1 MVHSMAEI
9 VELAEQYEPMRL
21 AVACAQDSYVLT
33 AVVKAARM
41 GLVRPVLIGD
51 KVEICGIL
59 KELGEDPDCF
69 PVYDVAD
76 KPEACMTA
84 ARLVRDHQADL
95 IMKGIV
101 DTAVILRAALN
112 RDNGLRGDG
121 ILSHDLVLEIPG
133 YSRLFHVTDSAIN
146 IAPSLSDKVSIIRNA
161 VKVAHALGNEC
172 PRVAALCAVEKVNE
186 KMPCTVEAAQLTEM
200 NRNGE
205 ITGCIVEGPLALDN
219 AVSADAAAHKGIA
232 SEVAGRAD
240 ILLAPDIEAGNLLNK
255 SIEYFAGA
263 KKAGVI
269 MGARV
274 PVALTSR
281 ASSAEAKLYTIA
293 LSCLIARLN
302 G

>member
-1 MVHSMAEI
+1 MVRTMAEI
-9 VELAEQYEPMRL
+9 VELAKKNEPVRL

-33 AVVKAARM
+33 AVVNAARLGLVKPVLTGDKAA
-41 GLVRPVLIGD
+41 IC
-51 KVEICGIL
+51 EIL
-59 KELGEDPDCF
+59 RELGEAPESF
-69 PVYDVAD
+69 PVYDAPD
-76 KPEACMTA
+76 KQEACMLA
-84 ARLVRDHQADL
+84 ALLVRDHEADL

-101 DTAVILRAALN
+101 DTAVIMRAVLN
-112 RDNGLRGDG
+112 RENGLRGDG

-133 YSRLFHVTDSAIN
+133 YDRLFHVTDSALN
-146 IAPSLSDKVSIIRNA
+146 IAPSLADKASIIRNA

-200 NRNGE
+200 NRRGE
-205 ITGCIVEGPLALDN
+205 IAGCIVEGPLALDN
-219 AVSADAAAHKGIA
+219 AVSADAAAHKGIT

-240 ILLAPDIEAGNLLNK
+240 ILLAPDIEAGNVLNK
-255 SIEYFAGA
+255 SIEYFAHA
-263 KKAGVI
+263 RKAGVI
-269 MGARV
+269 MGAKV

-302 G
+302 